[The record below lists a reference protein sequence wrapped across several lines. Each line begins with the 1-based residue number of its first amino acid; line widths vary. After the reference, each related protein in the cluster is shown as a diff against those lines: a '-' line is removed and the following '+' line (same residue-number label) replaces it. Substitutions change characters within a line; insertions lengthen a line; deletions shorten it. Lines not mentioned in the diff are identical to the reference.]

1 MVVKKVFKV
10 KDEILN
16 DEFELFGKTG
26 CLSSDDNSLMLLD
39 FAQMGQYVFENV
51 CNEEIISKEK
61 IKEMCIEWS
70 EIISK
75 ELINNIYENALSD
88 AIDDEE
94 IKVIL

>member
-16 DEFELFGKTG
+16 DEFELFGQTG

-39 FAQMGQYVFENV
+39 FSQMGQYVLENV
-51 CNEEIISKEK
+51 CDEEIVSEEK
-61 IKEMCIEWS
+61 IKEMCIRWS
-70 EIISK
+70 KFISK
-75 ELINNIYENALSD
+75 KIINNIYENALSD